1 MKGGA
6 GRRGPRGEGGTFP
19 RHDNPGVDAGA
30 RAPCYGRRPLNAM
43 PATRHYGYTDTGR
56 VRAHNEDA
64 FLADAGLGLFVVCDG
79 VGGRARGEIASQET
93 VEFIHDWIRSD
104 TTDIDIARTRALDE
118 PAIQRLGA
126 LVRGAVQN
134 ACYMVHSMGEIDPE
148 RRGMST
154 TASMAL
160 VAAGIAIVGWV
171 GDSRVYLARGNE
183 ITQIT
188 DDHTLVNYQVKQ
200 GVLTA
205 DQARRSKMK
214 HVITRAVGHRDF
226 VEVDIRTVPLHH
238 GDKLLLCSDG
248 LHEYLE
254 QRDTLADL
262 FRLDVQLAAKAA
274 IRHANEQAGRA
285 TITALSAESMGP
297 GAAPAPGAAP
307 GAAAGTPPAAGETGA
322 A

>member
-1 MKGGA
+1 
-6 GRRGPRGEGGTFP
+6 
-19 RHDNPGVDAGA
+19 
-30 RAPCYGRRPLNAM
+30 M

-93 VEFIHDWIRSD
+93 VELILDWIKSD
-104 TTDIDIARTRALDE
+104 TTDLEIARTRPLDE
-118 PAIQRLGA
+118 AGVSRLGA

-154 TASMAL
+154 TASVAL
-160 VAAGIAIVGWV
+160 VVAGVAIVGWV
-171 GDSRVYLARGNE
+171 GDSRVYLARGTE
-183 ITQIT
+183 VTQIT

-226 VEVDIRTVPLHH
+226 VEVDLRTVALQH

-248 LHEYLE
+248 LHEYL
-254 QRDTLADL
+254 DASHTLQDL
-262 FRLDVQLAAKAA
+262 FAMEVQRAAKEA
-274 IRHANEQAGRA
+274 IRHANEQGGRDN
-285 TITALSAESMGP
+285 ITALFVEYLGP
-297 GAAPAPGAAP
+297 GVAAAPVASKPGTGQGGAA
-307 GAAAGTPPAAGETGA
+307 
-322 A
+322 

>member
-1 MKGGA
+1 
-6 GRRGPRGEGGTFP
+6 
-19 RHDNPGVDAGA
+19 
-30 RAPCYGRRPLNAM
+30 M
-43 PATRHYGYTDTGR
+43 PATRHYGNTDTGR

-64 FLADAGLGLFVVCDG
+64 FLADANLGLFVVCDG

-93 VEFIHDWIRSD
+93 VEFISRLDPLRHHRHRDRK
-104 TTDIDIARTRALDE
+104 TRPLD
-118 PAIQRLGA
+118 AAGVQRLGA

-154 TASMAL
+154 TASVAL
-160 VAAGIAIVGWV
+160 VVAGVAVVGWV
-171 GDSRVYLARGNE
+171 GDSRVYLARGSE
-183 ITQIT
+183 VTQLT

-226 VEVDIRTVPLHH
+226 VEVDIRTVPLQH

-248 LHEYLE
+248 LHEYL
-254 QRDTLADL
+254 DASHTLQEMFA
-262 FRLDVQLAAKAA
+262 LDVQQAAKQA
-274 IRHANEQAGRA
+274 IRHANEQGGRDN
-285 TITALSAESMGP
+285 ITALFVEYLGPASRRRRRPRPRATRAELR
-297 GAAPAPGAAP
+297 ACRW
-307 GAAAGTPPAAGETGA
+307 
-322 A
+322 

>member
-1 MKGGA
+1 
-6 GRRGPRGEGGTFP
+6 
-19 RHDNPGVDAGA
+19 
-30 RAPCYGRRPLNAM
+30 M

-64 FLADAGLGLFVVCDG
+64 FLADAALGLFVVCDG

-93 VEFIHDWIRSD
+93 VEFILDWIKSD
-104 TTDIDIARTRALDE
+104 TTDIEIARTRALDE
-118 PAIQRLGA
+118 AGVQRLGA

-134 ACYMVHSMGEIDPE
+134 ACYMVHSMGEMDPE

-154 TASMAL
+154 TASVAL
-160 VAAGIAIVGWV
+160 VAAGVAIVGWV
-171 GDSRVYLARGNE
+171 GDSRVYLARGAE
-183 ITQIT
+183 ISQIT

-226 VEVDIRTVPLHH
+226 VEVDIQTIALQH

-248 LHEYLE
+248 LHEYL
-254 QRDTLADL
+254 DASATLQEMFAM
-262 FRLDVQLAAKAA
+262 DVQRAAREA
-274 IRHANEQAGRA
+274 IRHANEQGGRDN
-285 TITALSAESMGP
+285 ITALFVEYLGP
-297 GAAPAPGAAP
+297 GVAASPAAVVPPKSGAA
-307 GAAAGTPPAAGETGA
+307 
-322 A
+322 

>member
-1 MKGGA
+1 MVGA
-6 GRRGPRGEGGTFP
+6 GEP
-19 RHDNPGVDAGA
+19 A
-30 RAPCYGRRPLNAM
+30 AM
-43 PATRHYGYTDTGR
+43 PPTRHYGYTDTGR

-64 FLADAGLGLFVVCDG
+64 FLADASLGLFIVCDG

-104 TTDIDIARTRALDE
+104 TTDIEIARTRPLDE
-118 PAIQRLGA
+118 PALQRLGA

-154 TASMAL
+154 TASVAL
-160 VAAGIAIVGWV
+160 IVGGVAIVGWV
-171 GDSRVYLARGNE
+171 GDSRVYLACGP
-183 ITQIT
+183 QVSQLT

-200 GVLTA
+200 GVLTP

-226 VEVDIRTVPLHH
+226 VEVDIRTVPLQH
-238 GDKLLLCSDG
+238 GDRLLLCSDG

-254 QRDTLADL
+254 QHDTLAGL
-262 FRLDVQLAAKAA
+262 FRMELQQAAKQA
-274 IRHANEQAGRA
+274 IRHANDQGGRDN
-285 TITALSAESMGP
+285 ITALFVEYMGP
-297 GAAPAPGAAP
+297 GVAATP
-307 GAAAGTPPAAGETGA
+307 AAAPPAAREEGGA

>member
-1 MKGGA
+1 
-6 GRRGPRGEGGTFP
+6 
-19 RHDNPGVDAGA
+19 
-30 RAPCYGRRPLNAM
+30 M
-43 PATRHYGYTDTGR
+43 PATRHYGFTDTGR

-64 FLADAGLGLFVVCDG
+64 FLADSGLGLFVVCDG

-93 VEFIHDWIRSD
+93 VEFILDWIKSD
-104 TTDIDIARTRALDE
+104 TTDIEIARTRALDE
-118 PAIQRLGA
+118 PGVQRLGA

-134 ACYMVHSMGEIDPE
+134 ACYMVHSMGEMDPE

-154 TASMAL
+154 TASVAL
-160 VAAGIAIVGWV
+160 VAAGVAIVGWV
-171 GDSRVYLARGNE
+171 GDSRVYLARGAE
-183 ITQIT
+183 ISQIT

-226 VEVDIRTVPLHH
+226 VEVDIRTVPLQH

-248 LHEYLE
+248 LHEYL
-254 QRDTLADL
+254 DASATLQEL
-262 FRLDVQLAAKAA
+262 FAMDVQKAAREA
-274 IRHANEQAGRA
+274 IRHANDQGGRDN
-285 TITALSAESMGP
+285 ITALFVEYLGP
-297 GAAPAPGAAP
+297 GVAAAP
-307 GAAAGTPPAAGETGA
+307 GAVTPGTPGAGTPGGGSHEQGGA